1 MLCKKK
7 KKAGTKPQP
16 PAEDAHH
23 CLGKVLNKF
32 RQCGIFQ
39 DFEHG
44 VFHFLFI
51 IHVIALMATE
61 LVLCYYLK
69 LHKHLVIETT

>member
-1 MLCKKK
+1 MPNVKIILCKKK
-7 KKAGTKPQP
+7 SQ
-16 PAEDAHH
+16 AEDAHH

-32 RQCGIFQ
+32 RQGGIFQ

-44 VFHFLFI
+44 VLHFLFI

-69 LHKHLVIETT
+69 LHKHLIIEAT